1 MPLGN
6 SETVMFFGA
15 DVATVASKGK
25 SYAAVVG
32 SYDLDFCKYA
42 VRVSEQVNENDNKS
56 SQEIILNM
64 EEMAYSLLK
73 KFEEKNKKLPTKIV
87 FYRDGVDSGQFQGV
101 LDQEMFALK
110 KACAKFNQNIKITM
124 IVVVKRHHTK
134 FYPTR
139 AEDAV
144 IISLFFTSSNI
155 KVYIK
160 VSLQNNKIKIKKSC
174 TSAKLL
180 NFLQK
185 LIFDIILV

>member
-1 MPLGN
+1 MTILTYILQRMPLGN

-124 IVVVKRHHTK
+124 VVVVKRHHTK

-144 IISLFFTSSNI
+144 INSHISLFFTSSKHLSI
-155 KVYIK
+155 
-160 VSLQNNKIKIKKSC
+160 
-174 TSAKLL
+174 SAE
-180 NFLQK
+180 Q
-185 LIFDIILV
+185 